1 MNEHLYYNQVP
12 CAEYSAIQRE
22 VFSLIESTV
31 SERKLKQDSFSLL
44 DHDAIL
50 EQCTTLTGWLTDIGA
65 GPVRVIRL
73 LLVPPNSSSVIH
85 TDTSNVALNI
95 GLQSAGTT
103 TKIFSLVSGEP
114 LLKYVGYPFWH
125 YDDCTLK
132 VEHTYDLSPC
142 PVVLNTHQIHQ
153 ISNPVDDWRVSI
165 SIRFVNDPWH
175 LFN

>member
-12 CAEYSAIQRE
+12 CAEYSTIQRE

-31 SERKLKQDSFSLL
+31 AERKLKQDSFSLL

-50 EQCTTLTGWLTDIGA
+50 EQCTTLSGWLTDIGT

-73 LLVPPNSSSVIH
+73 IIIPPN
-85 TDTSNVALNI
+85 TSGATHIDSANLALNI
-95 GLQSAGTT
+95 GLQSEGST
-103 TKIFSLVSGEP
+103 TKIFSLIKGEP
-114 LLKYVGYPFWH
+114 SLKYLGNYFWH
-125 YDDCTLK
+125 YGDCTLQ
-132 VEHTYDLSPC
+132 VIDTYDLSKS
-142 PVVLNTHQIHQ
+142 PVILNTHQIHQ
-153 ISNPVDDWRVSI
+153 IDNPTDAWRVSI